1 VGKARS
7 SRGGKRAAR
16 VKLTERGGGMVAAA
30 LVSRWWGGS
39 GGWQRP
45 VRVPTARGRIRD

>member
-1 VGKARS
+1 MERKGVGKARS

-16 VKLTERGGGMVAAA
+16 VELTERGGD
-30 LVSRWWGGS
+30 
-39 GGWQRP
+39 GGWRRP